1 MGCAK
6 SIPEASQP
14 KQVSNQKSGNKSSV
28 VQKAQVK
35 HNQVQALSDQNRDLR
50 YNENENNSDNE
61 SISSRKNNKKK
72 NKQDQIVNGNQQ
84 NPGFSYQQ
92 INPSNVNIEE
102 ENNANDN
109 EELLLQQKIQD
120 NQNKFIQNLKNQDT
134 QNEFI
139 LKSEKNLN
147 NENQDSDE
155 NKENIY
161 MQSNCNEQYIP
172 TQSTKAYGKQESVL
186 NENYC
191 NILRQQSI
199 NNNNYPMNSGISI
212 NGSIN
217 MLNSGSRLQN
227 SNIVT
232 SGLDYEKKKRE
243 LIRKIS
249 DDIDEIDE
257 IDENNFQFGA
267 TNKDYNKLKN
277 NVLKPKKLDNQDE
290 ENDNENFLQEKQQ
303 IKQKTDVT
311 NLNSKITNVNNI
323 ADDDDDEF

>member
-14 KQVSNQKSGNKSSV
+14 KQISNQKGNNKSSV
-28 VQKAQVK
+28 AQKAQVK
-35 HNQVQALSDQNRDLR
+35 HNQVQVSSEQNKDFR
-50 YNENENNSDNE
+50 YNENESNSDNE

-72 NKQDQIVNGNQQ
+72 NKQDKEVNMNQQ
-84 NPGFSYQQ
+84 NPAFPSQQ
-92 INPSNVNIEE
+92 LNPSNVNIEE
-102 ENNANDN
+102 GNNANDN

-120 NQNKFIQNLKNQDT
+120 NQNKFLENLKKQDT

-147 NENQDSDE
+147 NDNQENDD

-161 MQSNCNEQYIP
+161 MQSNNNEQYIP

-243 LIRKIS
+243 LIRKVS
-249 DDIDEIDE
+249 DDIDEIEE

-267 TNKDYNKLKN
+267 TNKESNKLKSN
-277 NVLKPKKLDNQDE
+277 LLKPKKLEYQDD
-290 ENDNENFLQEKQQ
+290 ENDADIYLKQQKQQ
-303 IKQKTDVT
+303 IKQKTDIT
-311 NLNSKITNVNNI
+311 NNNSKITNINNI
-323 ADDDDDEF
+323 ADDDDEF